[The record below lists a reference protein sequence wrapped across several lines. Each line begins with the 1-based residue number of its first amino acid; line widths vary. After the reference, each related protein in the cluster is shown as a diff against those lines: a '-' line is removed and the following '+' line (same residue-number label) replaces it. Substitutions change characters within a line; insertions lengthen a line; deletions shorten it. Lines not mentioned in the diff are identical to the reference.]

1 MTWIKI
7 CGTTSERDAD
17 IAIRAGANALG
28 FIMAASPRQVTDTL
42 AYSIGTVAPKDVERI
57 GVFVNED
64 LTVLAQMA
72 RFCKFTGVQL
82 HGDETAAYIEELRT
96 QLPGV
101 KIVKSVTVD
110 ELASRMPASGCRF
123 PPRPRPPQR
132 VPDVWLLDHRTAE
145 KRGGT
150 GQAFDW
156 ERAKSLLRNPA
167 QPVIVAGGLN
177 ARNVGAALATLH
189 PWGVDVASGVESFPG
204 RKHPGAVAQF
214 IDAVRQFDL
223 ANSAQAAE
231 AEKRGND

>member
-28 FIMAASPRQVTDTL
+28 FIMATSPRQVTDTM
-42 AYSIGTVAPKDVERI
+42 AYSIGTVAPKHVERI
-57 GVFVNED
+57 GVFVNEE
-64 LTVLAQMA
+64 LAILAQMA

-82 HGDETAAYIEELRT
+82 HGDETAEYVAELRT
-96 QLPGV
+96 LLPG
-101 KIVKSVTVD
+101 IRILKSVTVE

-123 PPRPRPPQR
+123 PPRVRDN
-132 VPDVWLLDHRTAE
+132 VPDAWLLDSQTAE

-150 GQAFDW
+150 GQTFDW
-156 ERAKSLLRNPA
+156 QRAKSLLRDPA

-177 ARNVGAALATLH
+177 ARNVGDALATLH

-214 IDAVRQFDL
+214 IDAVRQFDS
-223 ANSAQAAE
+223 ANSARLSTT
-231 AEKRGND
+231 EKGGDV